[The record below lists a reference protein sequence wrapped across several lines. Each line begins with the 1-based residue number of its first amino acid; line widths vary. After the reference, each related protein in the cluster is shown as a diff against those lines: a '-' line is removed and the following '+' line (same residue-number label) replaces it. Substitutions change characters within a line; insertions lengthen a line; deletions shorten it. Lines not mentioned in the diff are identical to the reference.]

1 MRSQTEPGRLV
12 DTLERLC
19 YNRSVMSLESLY
31 PQEPAVP
38 AVQVI
43 GLTGIP
49 EIEAGD
55 QLADI
60 IVAAAKRQGTPL
72 DTGDILVVTQKVV
85 SKAEGRVVDLRDV
98 TPSPFACQIAEESGR
113 DARLVELVLRESRA
127 IVRMDTGRGIMITE
141 TQHGFVCANAGI
153 DSSNVAGDDYV
164 SLLPEYPDESARR
177 IRNGVLA
184 ASGGASVAI
193 IISDTFGRAWR
204 EGHVNFAIGVAGM
217 HAFQDY
223 RGTPDAFGMTLK
235 VTTIAVADELAAAAE
250 LVTAKAINVPVAI
263 VRGYRSPEGPDGTES
278 LIRNPDRDLFR

>member
-1 MRSQTEPGRLV
+1 MRWQTEPGRLV

-19 YNRSVMSLESLY
+19 YNRSVMSPESLY

-98 TPSPFACQIAEESGR
+98 TPSPFACQIAEGKWS
-113 DARLVELVLRESRA
+113 
-127 IVRMDTGRGIMITE
+127 
-141 TQHGFVCANAGI
+141 
-153 DSSNVAGDDYV
+153 
-164 SLLPEYPDESARR
+164 
-177 IRNGVLA
+177 
-184 ASGGASVAI
+184 
-193 IISDTFGRAWR
+193 
-204 EGHVNFAIGVAGM
+204 
-217 HAFQDY
+217 
-223 RGTPDAFGMTLK
+223 
-235 VTTIAVADELAAAAE
+235 
-250 LVTAKAINVPVAI
+250 
-263 VRGYRSPEGPDGTES
+263 
-278 LIRNPDRDLFR
+278 